1 MDEIWTYSTNGAN
14 LKGVFI
20 ITLPCLFP
28 LPLSRSP
35 PLPLQYCCSQ
45 SQFIL
50 NLFTLHIPLFC
61 ILVSWSPLARVL
73 FYVGSGYFPKY
84 AMACRAGAVLRGFVG
99 CPTSPVS
106 VWIPFAGQTNWECKK
121 QGWWLTK
128 RTARETIGKCGI
140 TASNPTKWSN
150 FSVGN
155 FLKLW
160 NKEVLIT
167 FQYAFSLHNRIP

>member
-1 MDEIWTYSTNGAN
+1 MVRTHSIQ
-14 LKGVFI
+14 
-20 ITLPCLFP
+20 TLLVVWMRFEPTVPTELTWKVYLLLLFP
-28 LPLSRSP
+28 VSSPSPFPALPLSLFLLLLSIP
-35 PLPLQYCCSQ
+35 VHL
-45 SQFIL
+45 
-50 NLFTLHIPLFC
+50 LFTLHISLFC
-61 ILVSWSPLARVL
+61 ILVSWSPRSRVL

-150 FSVGN
+150 FSVGTVISWN
-155 FLKLW
+155 FETRRCW
-160 NKEVLIT
+160 
-167 FQYAFSLHNRIP
+167 